1 MNSIGPG
8 MRATLALALFC
19 LLAAGC
25 TPNIPVKP
33 EFGVSALQPTGD
45 TPPEFLEFNR
55 YDPRLN
61 PVLADQMCA
70 TPPTPEVVKALDA
83 APGQILAAQ
92 AKCARYQPWF
102 AQVFG
107 QQPAQ

>member
-1 MNSIGPG
+1 
-8 MRATLALALFC
+8 MRAASVLALFC

-33 EFGVSALQPTGD
+33 EFGVSALQTTGD
-45 TPPEFLEFNR
+45 TAPEFLEFNR

-61 PVLADQMCA
+61 PVLADQVCA
-70 TPPTPEVVKALDA
+70 TPPTTEVVKALDA
-83 APGQILAAQ
+83 APGEILAAQ

-102 AQVFG
+102 ARFYGELPTQ
-107 QQPAQ
+107 

>member
-1 MNSIGPG
+1 
-8 MRATLALALFC
+8 MRAASFLAIFC

-33 EFGVSALQPTGD
+33 EFGISALQTTGD

-70 TPPTPEVVKALDA
+70 TPPTTEVVKALDA
-83 APGQILAAQ
+83 VPGEILAAQ

-102 AQVFG
+102 AQFIG
-107 QQPAQ
+107 QQPTQ